1 MQHVTDDIVGKH
13 VVGPNGDRIGKVTG
27 VQDDEAILKGETGLS
42 AEMEDAFQNGD
53 DGALSV
59 TADQI
64 VEVTDDEVRVAVE
77 SR

>member
-27 VQDDEAILKGETGLS
+27 VQDDEAMLKGETGLS
-42 AEMEDAFQNGD
+42 AEMEDAFQND

-59 TADQI
+59 AADQI

>member
-13 VVGPNGDRIGKVTG
+13 VVGPNGERIGKITG
-27 VQDDEAILKGETGLS
+27 VQDGEAMLKGETGVS
-42 AEMEDAFQNGD
+42 ADVEDTFQN
-53 DGALSV
+53 DGAEGLTV